1 MQRLVRAERPANHR
15 SAHAAR
21 LSTLGSLAESLTR
34 HIRTWRDRMRQRRAL
49 AAVDDWL
56 LKDIGVSR
64 ADAMCEGD
72 KAFWQE

>member
-1 MQRLVRAERPANHR
+1 L
-15 SAHAAR
+15 
-21 LSTLGSLAESLTR
+21 LR
-34 HIRTWRDRMRQRRAL
+34 HIRTWRERIRQRQAL

-64 ADAMCEGD
+64 GDVMGECD

>member
-1 MQRLVRAERPANHR
+1 
-15 SAHAAR
+15 
-21 LSTLGSLAESLTR
+21 
-34 HIRTWRDRMRQRRAL
+34 MRQRRAP

>member
-1 MQRLVRAERPANHR
+1 
-15 SAHAAR
+15 
-21 LSTLGSLAESLTR
+21 
-34 HIRTWRDRMRQRRAL
+34 MRQRRAL

-56 LKDIGVSR
+56 LKDIGVSH

>member
-1 MQRLVRAERPANHR
+1 MHRVVRAEW
-15 SAHAAR
+15 AAAF
-21 LSTLGSLAESLTR
+21 SFGSLAASLLR
-34 HIRTWRDRMRQRRAL
+34 RILTWSVRIRQRRSL

-64 ADAMCEGD
+64 ADAMREYD